1 MKLDPNIK
9 ILLFKAPSY
18 VLLSNQNL
26 NNYIHLIKN
35 IFHSQIPVIRLL
47 SILLPPFIAVY
58 FSDAEILEQCLIESD
73 SFTRTVIPPKCN
85 WDFSVLL
92 WHDMCVWLR
101 EKERRESERER
112 EENSPVTSGVHFI
125 YIQGIIATCEQ
136 NLYTIFMLL
145 STLYIIKKGA
155 DSTLISVADLLQIYV

>member
-112 EENSPVTSGVHFI
+112 EENCPVTSGVHFI
-125 YIQGIIATCEQ
+125 YTSYYCYMWTEFIHYIYATF
-136 NLYTIFMLL
+136 YTLHNQ
-145 STLYIIKKGA
+145 KRGR
-155 DSTLISVADLLQIYV
+155 

>member
-92 WHDMCVWLR
+92 WHDMCVW
-101 EKERRESERER
+101 RER
-112 EENSPVTSGVHFI
+112 EAREWEGERRKFSSYFWCALYI
-125 YIQGIIATCEQ
+125 YK
-136 NLYTIFMLL
+136 LL
-145 STLYIIKKGA
+145 LLHVNRIYTLYLCYFLHF
-155 DSTLISVADLLQIYV
+155 T